1 VGAEAVVAVCPESVA
16 QRIRRVQATA
26 DAPSRN
32 GSLGDV
38 ALLVVF
44 CCWKCSGGG
53 VHKPMGGSTI
63 LQKGGGRLQSAQR
76 ARAGARLPS

>member
-1 VGAEAVVAVCPESVA
+1 MAVRRSRSAPEFVA

-32 GSLGDV
+32 GSLGDI

-44 CCWKCSGGG
+44 CCSKCSDGANGR
-53 VHKPMGGSTI
+53 PRNCA
-63 LQKGGGRLQSAQR
+63 KGGARLQSAQR